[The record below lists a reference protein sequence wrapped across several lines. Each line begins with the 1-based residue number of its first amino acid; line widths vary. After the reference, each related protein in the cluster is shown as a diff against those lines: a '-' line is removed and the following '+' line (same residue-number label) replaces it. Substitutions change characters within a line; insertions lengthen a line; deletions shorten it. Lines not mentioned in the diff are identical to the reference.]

1 MRTKKKPKI
10 ISAHCGIVG
19 VSLVSGGVGGAGGR
33 IVSVRELVPVPPA
46 LEAESVIVLV
56 PGEAGEPLMSPEFV
70 SRERPLGRADAAKL
84 VGLLEA
90 VIW

>member
-1 MRTKKKPKI
+1 MI
-10 ISAHCGIVG
+10 
-19 VSLVSGGVGGAGGR
+19 GAGGR

-56 PGEAGEPLMSPEFV
+56 PVESGVPLMSPEFV
-70 SRERPLGRADAAKL
+70 SRERPLGRADAPKL

>member
-1 MRTKKKPKI
+1 M
-10 ISAHCGIVG
+10 
-19 VSLVSGGVGGAGGR
+19 
-33 IVSVRELVPVPPA
+33 VSVRELVPVPPA

-56 PGEAGEPLMSPEFV
+56 PGDAGEPLMSPEFV
-70 SRERPLGRADAAKL
+70 LIESPLGRPVAAKL

>member
-1 MRTKKKPKI
+1 MM
-10 ISAHCGIVG
+10 AEA
-19 VSLVSGGVGGAGGR
+19 LVAEVMIGAGGR
-33 IVSVRELVPVPPA
+33 MVSTRALVPVPPA
-46 LEAESVIVLV
+46 LLADRTNVLV

-70 SRERPLGRADAAKL
+70 LIESPLGRPVAAKL